1 MQKKKMSNRVFAG
14 ISTAGIA
21 VVLVAVMVGNYFALT
36 YSSIIS
42 SYLGHDTFRVVKA
55 DADATANTTYY
66 ESEYDSA
73 EDFAQAS
80 TELAK
85 EIQKEG
91 IVLVKNENRAMPLG
105 DNKRVS
111 LFSESSVDLIYG
123 GTGSGAI
130 DTSTV
135 MNLKQAFESIGYTV
149 NPTLWDFYTKNHEK
163 YSRVIPSNL
172 PGVDHAYFVNE
183 CPVGEY
189 TQDVKDSYADYND
202 AAIVVLSRSGGEG
215 LDLIT
220 DSSAPDGNYL
230 ALTQEEKDMLDMI
243 QNSDAFDKIIVLLN
257 VCNPME
263 LGFLD
268 DYSKIQACLWIG
280 NLGQVGIES
289 MVQAFNGEVNPSGRL
304 VDTYAYDAFSAPAM
318 QNFGESNSFLNASE
332 VPALDGLYGNEPGD
346 IYVTYAEGI
355 YVGYKY
361 YETRYEDVVLGQG
374 NAGDYNY
381 AEQVAYPFG
390 YGLSYTTFEHSNFKV
405 TEQGDHFVATVDVT
419 NTGDVAGKD
428 VVQVYMQSPYTDY
441 DRENGVEKSAVQ
453 LVGFDKTEMLEP
465 GATETVT
472 IEIEKSLMKA
482 YDANNAKTYIVDA
495 GDYYFATGNNAHEAL
510 NNILAAKGKT
520 TADGMTADGDAAFT
534 YVHTEKELDTKT
546 YAVSENGTEI
556 TNQFD
561 NADLNYYE
569 GSVEGGVTYL
579 SRSDWTGTFPK
590 QVKATATAQM
600 LEEMAKTG
608 MDEDPDAEMPTT
620 GADNGLSLI
629 AMRGLNYDDPAW
641 EELLDE
647 VTLDEMDQL
656 IRVGGYSTGAV
667 PSVDK
672 PATTDRDGPQG
683 ISGTLGTTT
692 GLGVSSVSYSGE
704 IVMASSWNKDLL
716 RRIGEMVGEAGLQMN
731 VIGWYAPAMNIHRA
745 PFSGR
750 NFEYYSE
757 DSFLSGALATE
768 EVAGAQ
774 SKGIFC
780 YIKHFALND
789 QDAHRYGMNTY
800 ANEQSI
806 REIYLYPFEQAV
818 TKGGTT
824 AVMTS
829 YNRLGT
835 KWTAANPN
843 LITNVLRN
851 EWGFHGT
858 VLTDWASM
866 YYMDLGIGLQAGN
879 NQWLNTNGD
888 LYKIDNFKNSATVVT
903 AMREATHNILYTAVN
918 SAAMNGIS
926 ADTRIETI
934 TPTWQ
939 YWLYALD
946 AVIGLLAVVGFYGIY
961 RRCKKNKQEQ

>member
-1 MQKKKMSNRVFAG
+1 MKKMSNRVFAG
-14 ISTAGIA
+14 LSTAGIA
-21 VVLVAVMVGNYFALT
+21 AGLAAVLVGNYFAFT

-42 SYLGHDTFRVVKA
+42 GYLGHDTFKVVETGA
-55 DADATANTTYY
+55 DPNANTTYFP
-66 ESEYDSA
+66 SEFDTA

-85 EIQKEG
+85 KIQEEG
-91 IVLVKNENRAMPLG
+91 IVLIKNDNKALPLG
-105 DNKRVS
+105 DSQKIS

-172 PGVDHAYFVNE
+172 PNVDHTYVVNE
-183 CPVGEY
+183 CPASEY
-189 TQDVKDSYADYND
+189 TQEVKDSYADYSD
-202 AAIVVLSRSGGEG
+202 AAVVVISRSGGEG

-289 MVQAFNGEVNPSGRL
+289 MVKAFNGEVNPSGRL

-318 QNFGESNSFLNASE
+318 QNFGESNVFLNGSD
-332 VPALDGLYGNEPGD
+332 VPPLEGLYGNEPGN

-390 YGLSYTTFEHSNFKV
+390 YGLSYTTFEHSNFNV
-405 TEQGDHFVATVDVT
+405 TEQDDHFTVTVDVT

-428 VVQVYMQSPYTDY
+428 VVQVYMQSPYTEY
-441 DRENGVEKSAVQ
+441 DRANGVEKAAVQ
-453 LVGFDKTEMLEP
+453 LVGFDKTEMLQP
-465 GATETVT
+465 GAKETVT
-472 IEIEKSLMKA
+472 IDVEKSLMKA
-482 YDANNAKTYIVDA
+482 YDAKNAKTYIVDA
-495 GDYYFATGNNAHEAL
+495 GDYYLATGINAHDAL

-520 TADGMTADGDAAFT
+520 AADGMTADGDAAFT
-534 YVHTEKELDTKT
+534 YVHTEKELDNKT

-556 TNQFD
+556 TNKFD
-561 NADLNYYE
+561 NVDLNYYD
-569 GSVEGGVTYL
+569 GSVDGGLTYL
-579 SRSDWTGTFPK
+579 SRSDWTGTFPE
-590 QVKATATAQM
+590 QVKATATQQM
-600 LEEMAKTG
+600 LDEMFKTG
-608 MDEDPDAEMPTT
+608 IDEDPNAVMPTT
-620 GADNGLSLI
+620 GANNGLSLI
-629 AMRGLNYDDPAW
+629 AMRGLDYDDPAW

-656 IRVGGYSTGAV
+656 IRVGGYSTAAV
-667 PSVDK
+667 PSIDK
-672 PATTDRDGPQG
+672 PETTDRDGPQG

-704 IVMASSWNKDLL
+704 IVMASSWNKDLM

-731 VIGWYAPAMNIHRA
+731 VYGWYAPAMNIHRA
-745 PFSGR
+745 AFSGR

-757 DSFLSGALATE
+757 DPFLSGALAAE
-768 EVAGAQ
+768 EVGGAQ

-780 YIKHFALND
+780 YVKHFALND
-789 QDAHRYGMNTY
+789 QDAHRYGMSTY

-806 REIYLYPFEQAV
+806 REVYLYPFEQAIS
-818 TKGGTT
+818 KGGAT

-829 YNRLGT
+829 YNRVGT
-835 KWTAANPN
+835 KWSAANEN
-843 LITNVLRN
+843 LIKGVLRG

-866 YYMDLGIGLQAGN
+866 YFMDLGIGLQAGN
-879 NQWLNTNGD
+879 NQWLNTNAD
-888 LYKIDNFKNSATVVT
+888 LYKMDNFKNSATTVQ

-926 ADTRIETI
+926 ADTRIEAI

-946 AVIGLLAVVGFYGIY
+946 AVVVLLAIAGFYGIY
-961 RRCKKNKQEQ
+961 RRCKKNKQA

>member
-1 MQKKKMSNRVFAG
+1 MQKKKMSNKVFAG

-21 VVLVAVMVGNYFALT
+21 IVLAAVMVGNYFALT

-42 SYLGHDTFRVVKA
+42 SYMGHDTFRVVKT
-55 DADATANTTYY
+55 DENTDATYF
-66 ESEYDSA
+66 ESEFSSP
-73 EDFAQAS
+73 EDLAQAS

-91 IVLVKNENRAMPLG
+91 IVLVKNENQAMPLG

-149 NPTLWDFYTKNHEK
+149 NPTLWDFYTSNHEK

-183 CPVGEY
+183 CPVSEY
-189 TQDVKDSYADYND
+189 TQAVKDSYADYND
-202 AAIVVLSRSGGEG
+202 AAIVVISRSGGEG

-495 GDYYFATGNNAHEAL
+495 GDYYFATGINAHDAL

-520 TADGMTADGDAAFT
+520 TADGMTADGDAEFT
-534 YVHTEKELDTKT
+534 YVYTENELDTKT

-629 AMRGLNYDDPAW
+629 AMRGLDYDDPAW

-647 VTLDEMDQL
+647 VTLEEMDQL

-667 PSVDK
+667 PSVGK

-789 QDAHRYGMNTY
+789 QDAHRYGLNTY

-818 TKGGTT
+818 TKGGAT

-888 LYKIDNFKNSATVVT
+888 LYKIDNFKKNATVVS

-926 ADTRIETI
+926 SDTRIEAI

-946 AVIGLLAVVGFYGIY
+946 AVVVLLAIAGFYGIY
-961 RRCKKNKQEQ
+961 RRCKKNQKV